1 MSVKI
6 GYAGDRKI
14 AVEILSFILEQGI
27 FPSVL
32 IVADNES
39 SSHSHELIYL
49 CEDIEPNDILMG
61 SQIKNPAFVEKI
73 KGLNLDYLICIH
85 FPYIIPETLLNSVK
99 IGVLNL
105 HPAYLP
111 YNRGWHTPTWAIADD
126 TPYGATLHF
135 MDKSLDIG
143 DIVHQKELKISPS
156 DTADSLY
163 QKAIELEIQVFKE
176 AWPVIIS
183 KSIVPKSQKNMRG
196 TCHVKQ
202 DIKSIQ
208 RMNLDDHV
216 QTGQLLKILRAL
228 TTNNVKESAYFEQ
241 DGKMYRVQVRIT
253 EEHQEQM
260 KT

>member
-14 AVEILSFILEQGI
+14 AVEVLSFILEQGT

-32 IVADNES
+32 IVSNNELA
-39 SSHSHELIYL
+39 SHSHELIRL
-49 CEDIEPNDILMG
+49 CKDIEPSDILMG
-61 SQIKNPAFVEKI
+61 SQIKDPVFIEKI
-73 KGLNLDYLICIH
+73 KNLNLDYLICVH
-85 FPYIIPETLLNSVK
+85 FPYIIPEAILNSVRL
-99 IGVLNL
+99 GVLNL

-111 YNRGWHTPTWAIADD
+111 YNRGWHTPTWAIMDD

-135 MDKSLDIG
+135 MDKSLDTG
-143 DIVHQKELKISPS
+143 DIVHQKELKISPG

-163 QKAIELEIQVFKE
+163 QKVLQLEVQVFKE
-176 AWPVIIS
+176 AWPMIIS
-183 KSIVPKSQKNMRG
+183 ETIASKSQKNIKG

-228 TTNNVKESAYFEQ
+228 TTNNVKEAAYFEQ
-241 DGKMYRVQVRIT
+241 DGKIYRVQVRIT

-260 KT
+260 KI